1 MNVYA
6 ESSAVVAWLL
16 SEPSAESVQSELSSA
31 ALVIASDLTLVE
43 CDRVLFRAALAGVLT
58 EVEAA
63 ERRATLNRAVAHW
76 VVFRV
81 DAEVVE
87 RARRPFPV
95 EPIRTLDALHLS
107 TALVAGSLVPELHL
121 LSLDR
126 RVRENGAAMGFE
138 IVPRATN

>member
-1 MNVYA
+1 LNVYA
-6 ESSAVVAWLL
+6 ESSSVVAWLL
-16 SEPSAESVQSELSSA
+16 GEPSAESVQSKLSSA

-43 CDRVLFRAALAGVLT
+43 CDRVLFRAALTGDLT
-58 EVEAA
+58 EAEAA
-63 ERRATLNRAVAHW
+63 DRRAVLSRASAHW
-76 VVFRV
+76 VVFRI

-107 TALVAGSLVPELHL
+107 TALVVRSLVPELHL

-138 IVPRATN
+138 LVPLETT